1 MITGPLLIV
10 IFVFSLALL
19 LVTIIK
25 FKLNAFVSLIIT
37 SFITAILV
45 RMPMADITAAV
56 ADGFSGTIGGI
67 GIVTGM
73 GVMLGMLLFESGGI
87 NAIADKMIK
96 LFGEKNSPAGLGIA
110 AYFAGIPVFGDVV
123 PFYFLPWSVHCH
135 EKRTSAVCLLY
146 PVMQWPRPL
155 LQPV

>member
-1 MITGPLLIV
+1 MVTGPLLIV
-10 IFVFSLALL
+10 IFIVSLAFL

-37 SFITAILV
+37 SFLTALLV
-45 RMPMADITAAV
+45 RMPFGDITSAV

-87 NAIADKMIK
+87 NAIADKMIH

-110 AYFAGIPVFGDVV
+110 AYLRGYLYLGM
-123 PFYFLPWSVHCH
+123 WSRFCFPLWS
-135 EKRTSAVCLLY
+135 ELCPGRQISAVCHLS
-146 PVMQWPRPL
+146 PAMR
-155 LQPV
+155 LQLP

>member
-1 MITGPLLIV
+1 MVTGPLLIV
-10 IFVFSLALL
+10 IFIVSLAFL

-37 SFITAILV
+37 SFLTALLV
-45 RMPMADITAAV
+45 RMPFGDITSAV

-87 NAIADKMIK
+87 NAIADKMIH
-96 LFGEKNSPAGLGIA
+96 LFGEKMCIRDRGIIMTCTPGSLRRNQPCRFWLGKKEFDRNPAGL
-110 AYFAGIPVFGDVV
+110 YSKSRRV
-123 PFYFLPWSVHCH
+123 FYF
-135 EKRTSAVCLLY
+135 R
-146 PVMQWPRPL
+146 R
-155 LQPV
+155 